1 MPLKRL
7 FGLVVWLTM
16 MAAVAQAQNTPQTEQ
31 KTFLPPLG
39 SLELQ
44 DGDSIVFLGD
54 SITHQRLYTQY
65 VEDFFYTRFPN
76 KRLTIHNAG
85 VGGARALDALDRFDK
100 DVAAYKPK
108 YVTILLGMNDG
119 TYRSYDE
126 ATFQTYQQD
135 MTKVLNRIAEMGA
148 VAIPMTPTM
157 YDTRAHQIRTKDPA
171 KAEATRLYNSVMA
184 YYGMWLQE
192 EAYAR
197 GLGFV
202 DMYHPLN
209 QITREQ
215 REKTPNFTMIP
226 DAVHPGPDGH
236 VIMAAAMIRDLG
248 LAAPVASVQVR
259 RNADGTWSGKG
270 QKAKLEGVQGNE
282 NSVSFTV
289 TAESLPWVLPENA
302 QLGVK
307 LTYLGHR
314 CSKES
319 LQVIGLAPGKYE
331 LSIDGTSVGTYTDVQ
346 LGQRVELQGNSKT
359 PQYQQALQIAEL
371 NKQRNEGPIGELR
384 AEWLKFQRYSRE
396 KRNSANANAAAK
408 LEPEIATMDERVTA
422 INAKAKEIEDKI
434 FEINK
439 SQARKYELK
448 LVK

>member
-1 MPLKRL
+1 MPLKKG
-7 FGLVVWLTM
+7 FGLAVCLTLM
-16 MAAVAQAQNTPQTEQ
+16 VTAAMAQDAPQAEQ
-31 KTFLPPLG
+31 KKFASPVEH
-39 SLELQ
+39 LELQ

-76 KRLTIHNAG
+76 KRLKIHNAG
-85 VGGARALDALDRFDK
+85 VGGAQALDALDRFDQ

-119 TYRSYDE
+119 KYQPYHETI
-126 ATFQTYQQD
+126 FQTYQQD
-135 MTKVLNRIAEMGA
+135 MTKVLDRIAEIGA

-171 KAEATRLYNSVMA
+171 KVEATRLYNSVMA

-192 EAYAR
+192 MAYAR

-209 QITREQ
+209 QITLQQ
-215 REKTPNFTMIP
+215 REKTPSFTLIP
-226 DAVHPGPDGH
+226 DAVHPGADGH
-236 VIMAAAMIRDLG
+236 VIMAVALIHDLN
-248 LAAPVASVQVR
+248 LAAPISAVQVHR
-259 RNADGTWSGKG
+259 AADGNWTGSTR
-270 QKAKLEGVQGNE
+270 KATLADVQGDA

-307 LTYLGHR
+307 LTSLGHR
-314 CSKES
+314 CSRES
-319 LQVIGLAPGKYE
+319 LQVTGLPQGKYN
-331 LSIDGTSVGTYTDVQ
+331 LSIDGTSVGTFTDVQ
-346 LGQRVELQGNSKT
+346 LGQRIELQGNSKT
-359 PQYQQALQIAEL
+359 PQYQQARQVAEL

-384 AEWLKFQRYSRE
+384 TEWLKFQRYSRE
-396 KRNSANANAAAK
+396 KRNSANPNAAAK
-408 LEPEIATMDERVTA
+408 LEPEIAKLGERVTA
-422 INAKAKEIEDKI
+422 INAKAKELEDKI
-434 FEINK
+434 FEINTP
-439 SQARKYELK
+439 QPRRYELK
-448 LVK
+448 PVK